1 MEIHETEDIL
11 DRLVAIY
18 QPREAPN
25 TKAIE
30 VWHDAL
36 RGTSYPD
43 AREAVARY
51 VRANEAWP
59 LPSQLMGYIRHVS
72 TLRAH
77 DEAAQRAKSTR
88 PTAQEPVGP
97 FGPSPSARAKIRA
110 AFGSK

>member
-18 QPREAPN
+18 QPREAPT
-25 TKAIE
+25 TKAVE

-59 LPSQLMGYIRHVS
+59 LPSQLMGYVRHVV
-72 TLRAH
+72 TLREH
-77 DEAAQRAKSTR
+77 DEAAQRARAQFSA
-88 PTAQEPVGP
+88 AQEAVGP
-97 FGPSPSARAKIRA
+97 FGPSPSARAKIRE
-110 AFGSK
+110 AFGRK